1 MKFGVDRMPLRTT
14 LKSYF
19 QFPMIGNTNM
29 ADKQTCEVRLTLAAL
44 ALGHLV

>member
-19 QFPMIGNTNM
+19 QFSVMGDTDM